1 MDHNLWYDNIDVGDG
16 YWRQFVLMTS
26 LRCWWPFFLNRENTV
41 TDIKLSP
48 MIPYRKDRLGPTLS
62 ENKPFRPG
70 SRILL
75 SENNSYFFAFNEI
88 FLLVEIAWGSFS
100 YRWTCNWVSNRLN
113 IRSRIWEIPK
123 RSNVSLE
130 CQCDLSAKFW
140 ILKCCF
146 SRKRNQANNRSKKKR
161 KWNCQKGLYV
171 SI

>member
-1 MDHNLWYDNIDVGDG
+1 MLV
-16 YWRQFVLMTS
+16 TS
-26 LRCWWPFFLNRENTV
+26 LRCWWPIFLNRENTV

-48 MIPYRKDRLGPTLS
+48 KSMSPKYFRWFRIARIDSVRLRLRI
-62 ENKPFRPG
+62 NPFVLVQG
-70 SRILL
+70 SLCPRIF
-75 SENNSYFFAFNEI
+75 YIFFAFNEI
-88 FLLVEIAWGSFS
+88 FLLEIAWDSFC

-171 SI
+171 SISTFLWFS